1 MFPMNIS
8 SREKKS
14 HNFYREAMAFLSFSF
29 IEVFLKASPFPP
41 DLTVFIQ
48 TNISGFHTREF
59 QEGYS
64 RYPDG

>member
-1 MFPMNIS
+1 
-8 SREKKS
+8 
-14 HNFYREAMAFLSFSF
+14 MAFLSFSF

-64 RYPDG
+64 RYLDG